1 MFAPKTVIEGLRG
14 VGRVELELEEG
25 QSAYVFLGQNAVGKT
40 KTLEALF
47 QIALFAYL
55 AKREDRS
62 VVYTA
67 NLGGFTEANVSGLS
81 IVLPDRNPSTR
92 FENFV
97 LGPSVQQ
104 SLPCVFAGSQNRGFV
119 QHATRKAAALGTVD
133 QRRSAY
139 VSSLLKGMTSS
150 FSSLNMEGDIE
161 HWFVVRAQSA
171 NRYQRSDDSREI
183 EIETVLEIMHRIDAR
198 VDPAFL
204 EVSGDERV
212 AVKVS
217 GERRQLDQLSSGFAS
232 VLKLVQAIVAGYA
245 SFTNDRA
252 LRDVRGMVF
261 IDEIESHMHLS
272 WQARIVRLLVEL
284 FPNTTF
290 FVTTHSA
297 LVTAQCRRGEAYR
310 LQRDPDKSVVRSER
324 IDSPGT
330 AAFVDL
336 LDDVFGVDVNTLKI
350 DHSSADD
357 QRQVKTELLEM
368 LRRSD
373 ARS

>member
-14 VGRVELELEEG
+14 VGRVELKLEEG

-40 KTLEALF
+40 KTLEAVF
-47 QIALFAYL
+47 QIALFAYFS
-55 AKREDRS
+55 KMGGKVGPYREEHRRFAAANTREWSFSPPESVSFARS
-62 VVYTA
+62 
-67 NLGGFTEANVSGLS
+67 
-81 IVLPDRNPSTR
+81 
-92 FENFV
+92 FV
-97 LGPSVQQ
+97 DEKLRSKA
-104 SLPCVFAGSQNRGFV
+104 LPCVFAGSQNLGFV
-119 QHATRKAAALGTVD
+119 QHAKSKAPPLGTSE
-133 QRRSAY
+133 QRRDFY
-139 VSSLLKGMTSS
+139 INGLLNGMVSG
-150 FSSLNMEGDIE
+150 FSSLNMESGIE
-161 HWFVVRAQSA
+161 QWFVARAQSA
-171 NRYQRSDDSREI
+171 NRDQRADDSREI
-183 EIETVLEIMHRIDAR
+183 EIEAVLELMHRIDAR
-198 VDPAFL
+198 VDPEFL

-217 GERRQLDQLSSGFAS
+217 GERRELDQLSSGFAS

-245 SFTNDRA
+245 SFTNERA

-290 FVTTHSA
+290 YVTTHSA

-310 LQRDPDKSVVRSER
+310 LQRDPDEGVVRSER

-336 LDDVFGVDVNTLKI
+336 LDAVFGVDVNALKVERM
-350 DHSSADD
+350 DPPGQADA
-357 QRQVKTELLEM
+357 KAALLRLIEEE
-368 LRRSD
+368 
-373 ARS
+373 